1 MSTPLLFITSSFL
14 FLLSTFSICRNGVN
28 CHSHGFHFIPSICQR
43 VECECVCT
51 WLVGTKCT
59 RDFPAREMVIF
70 RRQELIIR
78 LCHPFRSLN
87 VDPHGSSYRVV
98 CREQGYRQCC
108 CRYPIRHQRM
118 HIRCCGELRV
128 FIIRDEFRF
137 GSFRRFLTV
146 GLFHFRRECICRCD
160 SGRGG
165 ENSLPLLIRCRR
177 PIEVRTKFSGLAV
190 SVTSLSFSR
199 LLLASVTVTLYVCL
213 VLPSATARLPITS
226 ILEMVAVV
234 LSATNVTDCAF
245 EGWSFPADAVIS

>member
-1 MSTPLLFITSSFL
+1 M
-14 FLLSTFSICRNGVN
+14 NVYD
-28 CHSHGFHFIPSICQR
+28 
-43 VECECVCT
+43 T

-87 VDPHGSSYRVV
+87 VDPHGSSYGVDSRH
-98 CREQGYRQCC
+98 QSNRQCC
-108 CRYPIRHQRM
+108 SSLPVRHQR
-118 HIRCCGELRV
+118 IYTLWRCGEHRV

-177 PIEVRTKFSGLAV
+177 PIGSPELNFPGWQSA
-190 SVTSLSFSR
+190 SLR
-199 LLLASVTVTLYVCL
+199 Y
-213 VLPSATARLPITS
+213 
-226 ILEMVAVV
+226 
-234 LSATNVTDCAF
+234 LSTGCY
-245 EGWSFPADAVIS
+245 WHQSP